1 MLTMGDNSINSRGS
15 TTSETQTS
23 RTTSIISSNG
33 LEGSSVQLSAEKLN
47 GKNFREWAQSVK
59 LAVDGRGKLGYLT
72 GDSQKPESTDAVA
85 VQRWRSENSLITSWL
100 INSMK
105 PTIGKTYMFLPTAK
119 EVWDAVRETYSDEEN
134 ASQVFEI
141 KTRLWQ
147 MKQGEREV
155 TDYYMEML
163 ALWQELDL
171 SSEEEWRCSEDSA
184 LFKKRQ
190 EKERVFEFLAGL
202 NRELDDVRGRILS
215 RLPLP
220 STREVFAE
228 VRREEARRK
237 VMLKEVTATVPEGS
251 ALVSRGTYSGPN
263 TRQQKGRPW
272 CEHCRKPGHSKD
284 NCWEVHGKPA
294 DWKPRQSPKTR
305 GYQACSEPQPE
316 RQQVE
321 SNHSDSGS
329 SSHDQLKK
337 IMEMLATL
345 QASGQ
350 PPKNTP
356 PGTLAHRGNFPQAFY
371 TFHNHTSWIIDSG
384 ASDHMTDS
392 YHLFSS
398 YIPCAGNLR
407 VRIADGSLAP
417 VAGKGSIRISDSITL
432 ESDLSSGTTIG
443 NAKEYEGIYYFEEAK
458 VRDQCQS
465 VICNSVSIPKNSD
478 LMLWHSRLG
487 HPNFQY
493 MCHLFPSLCLNKK
506 SLDVQCEV
514 CELAKHRRTS
524 FPKSNYKPTKP
535 FTIIHSDVWGPSRIP
550 NRTHTKWFVTFIDDH
565 TRICWVYLLKDKS
578 EVRSVFIN
586 FYAMIQTQFHTKIQI
601 LRTDNGT
608 EYFNHTLGPFLQENG
623 IIHQSSC
630 VDTPQQNGVAERKNR
645 HILEVAR
652 ALLLTTHMPTMFWGD
667 AILTATHLINRM
679 PSRSTLPLRLF
690 GCTAFVHVHP
700 HQRTKLDPRATK
712 CVFLGYSPSQ
722 KGYKCYDPISRRLFL
737 SLDVTF
743 FETTPFYPKSS
754 IQGENM
760 SESQTRH
767 DSNGDMFSLDFP
779 LTNLPSNSTS
789 LPVTEGNLNS
799 GGEIEQQNNK
809 ETLVYSRRPK
819 PSGNEKLIPEAPIE
833 SDLVVAPSNQEPPN
847 NSEQVIEPTK
857 TDDIDLPIALRKQPR
872 SCTLHPIENFV
883 SYNTLSA
890 AYRAFTSN
898 LDRVN
903 IPKNVEEALEIPEWR
918 EAVIEE
924 IRALET
930 NGTWE
935 VMKLPRGKRP
945 VGCKWVFTIKYRA
958 NGTVERNKARLV
970 AKGFTQIYGIDYTET
985 FAPVAKLNTIR
996 VLLSLAAN
1004 LDWPLQQ
1011 LDIKNA
1017 FLNGELE
1024 EEVYMTLPPGF
1035 SKKGE
1040 ENEVCKLKKSLYGLK
1055 QSPKAWFDRFTKVIK
1070 GEGYCQGQSDH
1081 TMFFKHKNGK
1091 KTILIVYVDDIILT
1105 GDDIEEMRKLKTV
1118 LATEF
1123 EVKDLGQMRY
1133 FLGMEVARSKKGI
1146 SVSQRKY
1153 TLDLL
1158 TETGMLGCKPSDTPV
1173 EAGKRT
1179 ADVGKPVDREKYQ
1192 KLVGKLIYLSHTRPD
1207 IAFAVSVVSQHM
1219 QSPKEAH
1226 QEAVFKILR
1235 YLKGSPGKGLLFKPS
1250 EQKEVAIFTDADW
1263 AGSIEDR
1270 RSTTGYC
1277 TFVWGNLVTWKS
1289 KKQNVVARSS
1299 AEAEFRAVA
1308 QGICEGLWLR
1318 RILEELHAELELPVK
1333 LYCDNKAAINISLNP
1348 VQHDRTKHVEV
1359 DRHLIKEKV
1368 EEGTICMT
1376 YVPTKEQIADTF
1388 TKGLSRQLFEDFIG
1402 KLDMINIYDPT

>member
-1 MLTMGDNSINSRGS
+1 MFFPSFARRDREREMAVRQRAVATLPTLMRALRKGTPNPNPNPKLPNQQPLPSLRRAFSLYDQINLIDNVPEDQLRFQGYTDEGFTVNGVAYEGSVLCVGNLITSWSPKKLSEITADREILILGCGRNIQQVHPELRRFIRSTGMKLEVLDSRNASSTYNILNEEGRIVAAALLPYGLTMGDNSINSRGS

-356 PGTLAHRGNFPQAFY
+356 PGTLAHR
-371 TFHNHTSWIIDSG
+371 
-384 ASDHMTDS
+384 
-392 YHLFSS
+392 
-398 YIPCAGNLR
+398 
-407 VRIADGSLAP
+407 
-417 VAGKGSIRISDSITL
+417 

-478 LMLWHSRLG
+478 LMLWHSR
-487 HPNFQY
+487 
-493 MCHLFPSLCLNKK
+493 
-506 SLDVQCEV
+506 
-514 CELAKHRRTS
+514 
-524 FPKSNYKPTKP
+524 
-535 FTIIHSDVWGPSRIP
+535 
-550 NRTHTKWFVTFIDDH
+550 
-565 TRICWVYLLKDKS
+565 
-578 EVRSVFIN
+578 
-586 FYAMIQTQFHTKIQI
+586 
-601 LRTDNGT
+601 
-608 EYFNHTLGPFLQENG
+608 
-623 IIHQSSC
+623 
-630 VDTPQQNGVAERKNR
+630 
-645 HILEVAR
+645 
-652 ALLLTTHMPTMFWGD
+652 
-667 AILTATHLINRM
+667 
-679 PSRSTLPLRLF
+679 
-690 GCTAFVHVHP
+690 
-700 HQRTKLDPRATK
+700 
-712 CVFLGYSPSQ
+712 
-722 KGYKCYDPISRRLFL
+722 
-737 SLDVTF
+737 
-743 FETTPFYPKSS
+743 
-754 IQGENM
+754 
-760 SESQTRH
+760 
-767 DSNGDMFSLDFP
+767 
-779 LTNLPSNSTS
+779 
-789 LPVTEGNLNS
+789 
-799 GGEIEQQNNK
+799 
-809 ETLVYSRRPK
+809 
-819 PSGNEKLIPEAPIE
+819 
-833 SDLVVAPSNQEPPN
+833 
-847 NSEQVIEPTK
+847 
-857 TDDIDLPIALRKQPR
+857 
-872 SCTLHPIENFV
+872 
-883 SYNTLSA
+883 
-890 AYRAFTSN
+890 
-898 LDRVN
+898 
-903 IPKNVEEALEIPEWR
+903 

-958 NGTVERNKARLV
+958 DGTVERNKARLV

-1359 DRHLIKEKV
+1359 DRHFIKEKV